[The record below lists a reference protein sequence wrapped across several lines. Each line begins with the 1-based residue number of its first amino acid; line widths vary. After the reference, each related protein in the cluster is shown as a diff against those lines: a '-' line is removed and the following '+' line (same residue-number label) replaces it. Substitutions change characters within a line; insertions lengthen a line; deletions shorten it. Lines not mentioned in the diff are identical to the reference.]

1 VQKLRRLENQTI
13 WEAFMNFKVSSGML
27 AVSVSVLAVTWAT
40 AAAADDG
47 SRLKGSYGFTGTA
60 ACLVAP
66 GHVGDLNGP
75 PLPNPTPGVALANS
89 GFQPSL
95 RPNDAVPGSATQAYT
110 SSYSVEGIRKFNG
123 DGTGTVK
130 GTTVG
135 ITVRPTPG
143 PGGFPHF
150 PPAAGSSDFS
160 FSFTYT
166 VNADGSWTAAMVPG
180 SYSENIVAGPRVG
193 ETSTVDAI
201 PPVTGMV
208 SQDGKTLIAAHLAPA
223 VETHTY
229 SNGDVD
235 PQICH
240 RSRVFIRLNT
250 GDDGGD
256 NQH

>member
-1 VQKLRRLENQTI
+1 M
-13 WEAFMNFKVSSGML
+13 AFKSSNSIF
-27 AVSVSVLAVTWAT
+27 AVAT
-40 AAAADDG
+40 AALTLGWAAAASAD
-47 SRLKGSYGFTGTA
+47 SPKLRGSYGFTGTA

-66 GHVGDLNGP
+66 GHAGDPNGP
-75 PLPNPTPGVALANS
+75 PLTNPTPGTALPNS
-89 GFQPSL
+89 GFQSNL
-95 RPNDAVPGSATQAYT
+95 RPNDAVPGSPTQAYS
-110 SSYSVEGIRKFNG
+110 SSYSVEGIRTFNG

-166 VNADGSWTAAMVPG
+166 VNEDGSWTGAMVPG
-180 SYSENIVAGPRVG
+180 SYTENILTGPRAG

-208 SQDGKTLIAAHLAPA
+208 SRDGKTLIAAHLTTA

-240 RSRVFIRLNT
+240 RSRVFIKL
-250 GDDGGD
+250 DDGEGD
-256 NQH
+256 